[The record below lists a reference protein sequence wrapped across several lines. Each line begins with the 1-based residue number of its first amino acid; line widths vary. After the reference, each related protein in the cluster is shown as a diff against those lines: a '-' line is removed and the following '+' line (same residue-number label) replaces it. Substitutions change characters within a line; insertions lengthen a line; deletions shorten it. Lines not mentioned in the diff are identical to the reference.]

1 MHKKW
6 STINLELHKLIRVE
20 LSESY
25 RFVYPG
31 LTLKILFMEN
41 VNSLLQQLAESRKR
55 EKDLQ
60 SKLDDLT
67 DFIENASLPLHWVNG
82 SGIIIWAN
90 KAELELLGYSR
101 EEYLGKHIS
110 NFHADKTICE
120 DILTRLIKKETLNNY
135 PAMLRTKSNAIVPVL
150 INSNVRWDGDKF
162 IHTRCF
168 TRKYFRSEKTGTG
181 KSEPDQ

>member
-1 MHKKW
+1 
-6 STINLELHKLIRVE
+6 
-20 LSESY
+20 
-25 RFVYPG
+25 
-31 LTLKILFMEN
+31 MEN

-168 TRKYFRSEKTGTG
+168 TRNISDLKKLEQEKVNLINELQEKYNSLKAENKILKEKLE
-181 KSEPDQ
+181 KAV